1 MNNYTNRDSDIA
13 KAKLH
18 AALSIEKLPALNESI
33 KFILDVCYGRST
45 EICVKTIDDAFDY
58 IDNRDKAT
66 IYLRD
71 IDHDEKEKQIHQ
83 AELDIVTRKHMFSSF
98 LYFMG
103 VKYKQHDNC
112 QENNNNIKVINY
124 E

>member
-1 MNNYTNRDSDIA
+1 MNNYTNNNSDIA
-13 KAKLH
+13 KAKVH
-18 AALSIEKLPALNESI
+18 AALSAEKLPALNETI
-33 KFILDVCYGRST
+33 KFILDICYGRKT
-45 EICVKTIDDAFDY
+45 EISTKTIDDAFDY